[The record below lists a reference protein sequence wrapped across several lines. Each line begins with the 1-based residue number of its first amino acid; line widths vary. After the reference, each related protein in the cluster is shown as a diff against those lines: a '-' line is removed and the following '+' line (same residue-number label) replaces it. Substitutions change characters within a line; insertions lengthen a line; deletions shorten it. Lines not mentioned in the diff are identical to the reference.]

1 MIRQTNNTNHLT
13 NCSSPTPVQGM
24 ALVAEGGGQR
34 GIFTAGILD
43 SWLANNY
50 NPFEL
55 LIGTSAGAQNLS
67 SYMTNQMGY
76 AKKSILELS
85 KHPTFFNMKRTL
97 LGKSAMNLDWYFDQV
112 TNSYQLNIEC
122 ALSKMKTR
130 KLLFSATRTDDLA
143 VEFFEPKRE
152 NWLTT
157 LKASSALP
165 YLYKNGVQIG
175 NANYVDGGVA
185 SPVPIK
191 EAYSLGARNIVTI
204 RTVPKTQS
212 VKSPWAHKLKS
223 WVCNDQGRCPKVLNI
238 ITEHENAYDN
248 ALSFINSP
256 PSDVNIIELSPPRPL
271 LSKIMGS
278 SEASL
283 NADYEMGVQVG
294 LKFLESNELH

>member
-1 MIRQTNNTNHLT
+1 
-13 NCSSPTPVQGM
+13 
-24 ALVAEGGGQR
+24 
-34 GIFTAGILD
+34 
-43 SWLANNY
+43 
-50 NPFEL
+50 
-55 LIGTSAGAQNLS
+55 
-67 SYMTNQMGY
+67 MTNQMGY
-76 AKKSILELS
+76 AKKSIMELS

-97 LGKSAMNLDWYFDQV
+97 LGKSAMDLDWYFDQV

-130 KLLFSATRTDDLA
+130 KLLFSATRTDNLA
-143 VEFFEPKRE
+143 VEFFEPERE

-165 YLYKNGVQIG
+165 YLYKNGVNIG
-175 NANYVDGGVA
+175 DFNYVDGGVA

-204 RTVPKTQS
+204 RTVPKIQS
-212 VKSPWAHKLKS
+212 VKSPWAHKLKY
-223 WVCNDQGRCPKVLNI
+223 WVCNDGGRCPKVLDI

-248 ALSFINSP
+248 ALDFINSP

-278 SEASL
+278 SEAAL
-283 NADYEMGVQVG
+283 NSDYEMGFEVG
-294 LKFLESNELH
+294 LKFLESNKLH

>member
-1 MIRQTNNTNHLT
+1 MVSTKNNINHLS
-13 NCSSPTPVQGM
+13 NCSSPTPVKGM

-43 SWLANNY
+43 SWLENNF

-67 SYMTNQMGY
+67 SYMSNQIGY
-76 AKKSILELS
+76 AKKSIMELS
-85 KHPTFFNMKRTL
+85 KHPKFFNMKRTL
-97 LGKSAMNLDWYFDQV
+97 WGNNIVDLDWYFDQV

-122 ALSKMKTR
+122 ALSKMKNR
-130 KLLFSATRTDDLA
+130 RLLFSATRTDDLA
-143 VEFFEPKRE
+143 LKFFEPERE

-165 YLYKNGVQIG
+165 FLYKNGVQIG
-175 NANYVDGGVA
+175 NENYVDGGVA

-191 EAYSLGARNIVTI
+191 EAYSLGARNIITI
-204 RTVPKTQS
+204 RTVPKQQS

-223 WVCNDQGRCPKVLNI
+223 WVCNDDGRCPKVLDI
-238 ITEHENAYDN
+238 ITQHENAYDN
-248 ALSFINSP
+248 ALNFINAP
-256 PSDVNIIELSPPRPL
+256 PNDVNIIELSPPKPL

-278 SEASL
+278 SEEAL
-283 NADYEMGVQVG
+283 NVDYEMGFNVG
-294 LKFLESNELH
+294 LKFLENSKFH